1 MASPSRAPQVGQS
14 LGGVLGQRLW
24 NAVGTLVQPVRP
36 LQWDATNTV
45 ANRARVI
52 AVSAQ
57 KGGVGKTTTAVH
69 LAAGL
74 AQHHGLHVLLV
85 DLDAQGH
92 VASSLRAHLRTG
104 ADTYV
109 SQALL
114 AHDPDLAGAATPTTL
129 PRLHITLA
137 DKQLSNAEAQLAT
150 RMGRDLVLAR
160 ALRTVRSRFDV
171 IVIDCPPNLG
181 LLTLNALY
189 AADQLLV
196 PCDLSVLALEGVDD
210 LMRTL
215 QTLQWTLGRCPQVL
229 GLLHTRV
236 DRRNHKQN
244 SAMRRAIAQS
254 YHGLSLRTEIGVN
267 TALPGAQL
275 QGKVVFEAQPESS
288 GARDYRSLCDEVH
301 LRLFADS
308 QDSHVP
314 PPLFKPLITLPSPR
328 RTGAVAA
335 PR

>member
-1 MASPSRAPQVGQS
+1 MSTPTPFGIVSQA
-14 LGGVLGQRLW
+14 LGQVRQ
-24 NAVGTLVQPVRP
+24 AVGGLVQPQP
-36 LQWDATNTV
+36 APFAAPM
-45 ANRARVI
+45 ANRAQVI

-74 AQHHGLHVLLV
+74 ALHHKLQVLLV

-92 VASSLRAHLRTG
+92 VVSSLRAHVRQSALT
-104 ADTYV
+104 TV

-114 AHDPDLAGAATPTTL
+114 ASDPDLAAAAVPTSIAG
-129 PRLHITLA
+129 LHITLG

-150 RMGRDLVLAR
+150 RMGRDLILAR
-160 ALRTVRSRFDV
+160 ALRTVRGRFDA

-181 LLTLNALY
+181 LLTLNALF
-189 AADQLLV
+189 AADHVLV

-215 QTLQWTLGRCPQVL
+215 QNLQWTLGRSPQVL

-244 SAMRRAIAQS
+244 AAMRRAVGQS
-254 YHGLSLRTEIGVN
+254 YAGLSLQTEIGVN

-275 QGKVVFEAQPESS
+275 AGKVVYEAQPDST
-288 GARDYRSLCDEVH
+288 GARDYAELSAEVFG
-301 LRLFADS
+301 RLFSA
-308 QDSHVP
+308 
-314 PPLFKPLITLPSPR
+314 K
-328 RTGAVAA
+328 
-335 PR
+335 

>member
-1 MASPSRAPQVGQS
+1 MPTVAQS
-14 LGGVLGQRLW
+14 LGGALGQKLW
-24 NAVGTLVQPVRP
+24 NAVGGLVQAAPVEP
-36 LQWDATNTV
+36 HFNVSNTV
-45 ANRARVI
+45 TNRAQVI

-74 AQHHGLHVLLV
+74 AQRHGLQVLLI

-92 VASSLRAHLRTG
+92 VASSMRAHLRTG
-104 ADTYV
+104 SQSYV

-114 AHDPDLAGAATPTTL
+114 AQDPDLAAAAVPTTL
-129 PRLHITLA
+129 EGLWITLA
-137 DKQLSNAEAQLAT
+137 DKQLSNTEAQLAC
-150 RMGRDLVLAR
+150 RMGRDQIVAR
-160 ALRTVRSRFDV
+160 ALRAVRGRFDA

-181 LLTLNALY
+181 LVTLNALF
-189 AADQLLV
+189 AADQVLV

-215 QTLQWTLGRCPQVL
+215 QTLQWTLGRSPQVL

-244 SAMRRAIAQS
+244 AAMRRAIGQS
-254 YHGLSLRTEIGVN
+254 YAGLSLNTEIGVN

-275 QGKVVFEAQPESS
+275 QGKVVFAAQPDST
-288 GARDYRSLCDEVH
+288 GARDYGELADEVH
-301 LRLFADS
+301 RRLFAAC
-308 QDSHVP
+308 
-314 PPLFKPLITLPSPR
+314 KP
-328 RTGAVAA
+328 
-335 PR
+335 

>member
-1 MASPSRAPQVGQS
+1 MAHTQHFPQNTSIGNAIGQK
-14 LGGVLGQRLW
+14 LW
-24 NAVGTLVQPVRP
+24 QAVGSLVQPP
-36 LQWDATNTV
+36 LPAWQQAPAV
-45 ANRARVI
+45 ANRATVI

-74 AQHHGLHVLLV
+74 AMRHGLHVLAL

-92 VASSLRAHLRTG
+92 VASSLRSHVRAS
-104 ADTYV
+104 AQNSV
-109 SQALL
+109 SQTMLSPE
-114 AHDPDLAGAATPTTL
+114 PDLLGAAVATTVQGL
-129 PRLHITLA
+129 DITLG

-150 RMGRDLVLAR
+150 RMGRDLILAR
-160 ALRTVRSRFDV
+160 ALRQARGRYDA

-181 LLTLNALY
+181 LLTLNALF

-215 QTLQWTLGRCPQVL
+215 QMLQATLGRAPQLL

-244 SAMRRAIAQS
+244 AAMRRAIAQS
-254 YHGLSLRTEIGVN
+254 YAGLSMQTEIGVN

-275 QGKVVFEAQPESS
+275 HGQTVYVAAPDST
-288 GARDYRSLCDEVH
+288 GARDYGDLSDEVFG
-301 LRLFADS
+301 RLFAA
-308 QDSHVP
+308 
-314 PPLFKPLITLPSPR
+314 KR
-328 RTGAVAA
+328 
-335 PR
+335 

>member
-1 MASPSRAPQVGQS
+1 MPTVAQS
-14 LGGVLGQRLW
+14 LGGALGQKLW
-24 NAVGTLVQPVRP
+24 NAVGGLVQAAPAEPQFNVS
-36 LQWDATNTV
+36 NTL
-45 ANRARVI
+45 ASRAQVI

-74 AQHHGLHVLLV
+74 AQRHGLQVLLI

-92 VASSLRAHLRTG
+92 VASSMRAHLRTG
-104 ADTYV
+104 SQSYV

-114 AHDPDLAGAATPTTL
+114 AQDPDLAAAAVPTTL
-129 PRLHITLA
+129 HGLSITLA
-137 DKQLSNAEAQLAT
+137 DKQLSSAEAQLAS
-150 RMGRDLVLAR
+150 RMGRDLIVAR
-160 ALRTVRSRFDV
+160 ALRTVRGRFDA

-181 LLTLNALY
+181 LLTLNALF
-189 AADQLLV
+189 AADQVLV

-215 QTLQWTLGRCPQVL
+215 QTLQWTLGRSPQVL

-244 SAMRRAIAQS
+244 AAMRRAIGHS
-254 YHGLSLRTEIGVN
+254 YAGLSLNTEIGVN

-275 QGKVVFEAQPESS
+275 QGKVVFAAQPDSS
-288 GARDYRSLCDEVH
+288 GARDYAELADEVH
-301 LRLFADS
+301 RRLFAAC
-308 QDSHVP
+308 
-314 PPLFKPLITLPSPR
+314 KP
-328 RTGAVAA
+328 
-335 PR
+335 

>member
-1 MASPSRAPQVGQS
+1 MPAASRIPISAQTIGGSIGQK
-14 LGGVLGQRLW
+14 LW
-24 NAVGTLVQPVRP
+24 NAVGTLVQPTQP
-36 LQWDATNTV
+36 HQWDVTNTLP
-45 ANRARVI
+45 NRAQVI

-74 AQHHGLHVLLV
+74 AQRHGLHVLLV

-104 ADTYV
+104 AETYV

-114 AHDPDLAGAATPTTL
+114 AQEPDVALAVVPTTL
-129 PRLHITLA
+129 PGLHITLA
-137 DKQLSNAEAQLAT
+137 DKQLSSAEAQLAT
-150 RMGRDLVLAR
+150 RMGRDLILAR
-160 ALRTVRSRFDV
+160 ALRTVRTRFDV
-171 IVIDCPPNLG
+171 IVLDCPPNLG

-189 AADQLLV
+189 AADHVLV

-215 QTLQWTLGRCPQVL
+215 QTLQWTLGKCPQVL

-244 SAMRRAIAQS
+244 ATMRRAIGQS
-254 YHGLSLRTEIGVN
+254 YQGLSLQTEIGVN

-275 QGKVVFEAQPESS
+275 QGKVVYDAQPEST
-288 GARDYRSLCDEVH
+288 GARDYHALCEEVRG
-301 LRLFADS
+301 RLFASAPLRD
-308 QDSHVP
+308 P
-314 PPLFKPLITLPSPR
+314 PHCSSL
-328 RTGAVAA
+328 
-335 PR
+335 